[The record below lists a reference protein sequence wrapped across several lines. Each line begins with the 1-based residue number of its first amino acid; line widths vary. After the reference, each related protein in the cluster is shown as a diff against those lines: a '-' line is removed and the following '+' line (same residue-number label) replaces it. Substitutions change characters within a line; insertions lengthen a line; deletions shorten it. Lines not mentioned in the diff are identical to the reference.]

1 MGTVASAPADFS
13 VFRTLSGS
21 TATLERAATL
31 GEGLAISQWSRS
43 ARETLGYDMPGHHT
57 LSLYLR
63 GGEKSFRVGLDSL
76 HGGAGKFC
84 VLPAEHYSRWS
95 MNDNVRFLHLYIA
108 PERLARA
115 VMRLDCEPRSLEL
128 RDRTYI
134 HDDSL
139 TDVCRSLLARTGAA
153 RSTTGGQQRR
163 RDRAAPVAAPGRRAR
178 RRNPRAAAWP
188 RRAPA
193 RHGLRGRA
201 PGHPLTLAE
210 LAGVAALSTYHFARM
225 FHTSFGEPPHA
236 WCARAGS
243 SAPRPCWPPA
253 ERPGRHR
260 AGQRLRQRQP
270 SVAGLRD
277 APASRRASIAAPA
290 PDAEPARISPMGHRP
305 PRPRAAVAT
314 WSEPAHAPGRRLR
327 RPLREYWLAEIIR
340 LRETHWGRSK
350 TPRPCAPRAAEGG
363 LPDRILVRAHRL
375 ADREQLPAQLQGWT
389 RSALAVLA
397 ALFAL
402 ALFSGIGL
410 ALGALG
416 DGARPVNV
424 LGRWAPCWACTR

>member
-108 PERLARA
+108 PERLAREA

-139 TDVCRSLLARTGAA
+139 TDVCRSLLGADWGRPDQRLAASSAAETVLHQLLHQGVSRKTPQPARGGLAPPCAGASWTTWTRTWTP
-153 RSTTGGQQRR
+153 RSRWLSWLAWRR
-163 RDRAAPVAAPGRRAR
+163 CPPITSHACSIPPSANRRTPARAR
-178 RRNPRAAAWP
+178 RIERAKALLAA
-188 RRAPA
+188 
-193 RHGLRGRA
+193 GKSD
-201 PGHPLTLAE
+201 
-210 LAGVAALSTYHFARM
+210 LAGIAQASGFGSASHLSRVFRDAAGVTPGQYR
-225 FHTSFGEPPHA
+225 G
-236 WCARAGS
+236 ARAG
-243 SAPRPCWPPA
+243 R
-253 ERPGRHR
+253 
-260 AGQRLRQRQP
+260 
-270 SVAGLRD
+270 
-277 APASRRASIAAPA
+277 
-290 PDAEPARISPMGHRP
+290 
-305 PRPRAAVAT
+305 
-314 WSEPAHAPGRRLR
+314 
-327 RPLREYWLAEIIR
+327 
-340 LRETHWGRSK
+340 
-350 TPRPCAPRAAEGG
+350 
-363 LPDRILVRAHRL
+363 
-375 ADREQLPAQLQGWT
+375 
-389 RSALAVLA
+389 
-397 ALFAL
+397 
-402 ALFSGIGL
+402 
-410 ALGALG
+410 
-416 DGARPVNV
+416 
-424 LGRWAPCWACTR
+424 